1 MNQTHICLVGNVA
14 TVPERHQSGGGDSV
28 VRFRVAS
35 SPRRFDRDSG
45 RWQDGQ
51 TSWYSVSVFRALGDN
66 AFASLNKGD
75 RVVLSGRLRIRNWQ
89 AGDKRGTDAEIDV
102 EALGHDLMW
111 GTTTFEPR
119 PRGGAEQRRE
129 DGWTE
134 SPTASSGAPLE
145 SLGSG
150 VEAAPAL
157 EWDTSP
163 LGSTTLV
170 TEDVPF

>member
-51 TSWYSVSVFRALGDN
+51 TSWYSVSVFRSLADN

-75 RVVLSGRLRIRNWQ
+75 RVVLSGRLRIRNWE
-89 AGDKRGTDAEIDV
+89 AGDKRGTDAEIEVD
-102 EALGHDLMW
+102 ALGHDLLW
-111 GTTTFEPR
+111 GTTRFEPR
-119 PRGGAEQRRE
+119 ARVGSEQRRE
-129 DGWTE
+129 DGWTQAQE
-134 SPTASSGAPLE
+134 SAPEAAGEATARVADP
-145 SLGSG
+145 
-150 VEAAPAL
+150 APAL
-157 EWDTSP
+157 EWDTRA
-163 LGSTTLV
+163 LGSTPA
-170 TEDVPF
+170 EPADVPF